1 MQRKNPFPVGASLT
15 LIAALAL
22 SACGGSEDQQG
33 GGEAIGLGADVQ
45 ASASNEPDED
55 TTDAVAPDSL
65 RAQALDAGEDRPVT
79 SAGAMEP
86 VATATLRTQ
95 NKFEKPEWDGASF
108 DSLHNKIE
116 CEASIS
122 RSTAASRKG
131 ESSIRFQTGLKDVL
145 CPERRYRAEVSVKTG
160 DKSNQDYAWD
170 DPDMNWVGLSI
181 YPRKFDDPAY
191 SFLQIHAP
199 NEKGKCDYAGNA
211 VSIKPAKIDGKM
223 HYALN
228 VILDG
233 TKVRE
238 RTGAFSGTTRVWH
251 EPMNKSKF
259 TDFVVAFTLS
269 TKKKGTVKLWRNG
282 ELVYSG
288 SGLTNVNPFDSC
300 GNPIPERAHN
310 GPHVGIYGPPAKGG
324 EKEQR
329 TYGDPYREIFV
340 DQLRTATGPDGYALV
355 DPAH

>member
-1 MQRKNPFPVGASLT
+1 M
-15 LIAALAL
+15 AALVM
-22 SACGGSEDQQG
+22 SACGGSDVPQG
-33 GGEAIGLGADVQ
+33 SSDATGLISSDVRATA
-45 ASASNEPDED
+45 ASEPDED
-55 TTDAVAPDSL
+55 TTDALALDSDRVQALAVAEVASTEGPVAPI
-65 RAQALDAGEDRPVT
+65 
-79 SAGAMEP
+79 
-86 VATATLRTQ
+86 ATLRTQ
-95 NKFEKPEWDGASF
+95 NKFEKAEWDGDSF
-108 DSLHNKIE
+108 DDLHNKLE
-116 CEASIS
+116 CESSIS

-131 ESSIRFQTGLKDVL
+131 ESSIRFQTGLKDIL
-145 CPERRYRAEVSVKTG
+145 CPNGRYRAEVSVKTG
-160 DKSNQDYAWD
+160 NKSNQDYAWD

-181 YPRKFDDPAY
+181 YPRKFDNPAY

-233 TKVRE
+233 SKVRE

-269 TKKKGTVKLWRNG
+269 TKKKGTVRLWRNG

-324 EKEQR
+324 EKEQK
-329 TYGDPYREIFV
+329 TYGDPYREVFV
-340 DQLRTATGPDGYALV
+340 DQLRTATGPDGYVLV
-355 DPAH
+355 DPAR